1 MATKTFR
8 MSFPRRL
15 GNLVV
20 YLLLTLGIPPDR
32 HMYLMSVR
40 GRKSGKVHSTPLTL
54 VERNQQRFLVAPY
67 GEVDWVRNVR
77 VAGEVTLSRGRRSE
91 TVKVA
96 ELNPTDSA
104 PVLRDYLRQV
114 SIVRPYFEAT
124 PDSPLSVFAEEAPR
138 HPVFRVVSTSG

>member
-1 MATKTFR
+1 MATKTFK
-8 MSFPRRL
+8 MNLPRRL

-20 YLLLTLGIPPDR
+20 SILLTLGIPPNR

-40 GRKSGKVHSTPLTL
+40 GRKSGKVRSTPLTL

-77 VAGEVTLSRGRRSE
+77 AREEVTLSRGRYSE
-91 TVKVA
+91 TVKVI
-96 ELNPTDSA
+96 ELSPMDSA
-104 PVLRDYLRQV
+104 PVLKDYLRQV

-124 PDSPLSVFAEEAPR
+124 PDSSLSVFADEAPR
-138 HPVFRVVSTSG
+138 HPVFRIIAPSG